1 MSSLIHGS
9 GAFAVRNARLFV
21 YFRVLYN
28 ARAYYP
34 ILAVFFTD
42 LGLTLDQFVMLNFIW
57 AAAIFLLEVPSGAL
71 ADTVGRKRL
80 LVFASAAMVVEMSLL
95 LFAPKNG
102 GWILL
107 GVCALNR
114 LLSGASE
121 AAASGAD
128 EALAYDS
135 LPAEN
140 RAAAWEDVLGAMM
153 RWQSVG
159 FLIAMSLGGLL
170 YDPAWINR
178 LLPESLA
185 IPAELAHRLP
195 VAVVLLQA
203 VSCLVITLR
212 MSEERSASAAA
223 FGETCRSALGLTLAT
238 ARRAFTTRAIALVL
252 VGGVLVDAAVR
263 NFATLTSEYYRLIRI
278 PDRWFGF
285 IGSLIAVVGW
295 FVPVIAKRVNQQTSS
310 LGALAL
316 AGMVAG
322 LGFAALA
329 PAWPWVGLIPAMLL
343 MSVLGFVS
351 YTLST
356 FLNQHAAADDRATL
370 LSVKGL
376 VFNLGY
382 GLWSMM
388 FSLIVAGFRIH
399 AGDGAF
405 QVALKWQ
412 PWWFAV
418 VVTPFFLLACRPWS
432 RGPGAGRDGPMG

>member
-1 MSSLIHGS
+1 MSSLIHGR
-9 GAFAVRNARLFV
+9 GAFGVRNARLFV

-80 LVFASAAMVVEMSLL
+80 LVFASAAMVAEMSLL
-95 LFAPKNG
+95 LFAPKDG
-102 GWILL
+102 GWVLL

-135 LPAEN
+135 LPHEN
-140 RAAAWEDVLGAMM
+140 RAAAWEDVLGATM

-178 LLPESLA
+178 LLPAPLA
-185 IPAELAHRLP
+185 ISRDVAHRLP
-195 VAVVLLQA
+195 VALVLLQA
-203 VSCLVITLR
+203 VCCLAITLR
-212 MSEERSASAAA
+212 MSETRRPPAAT
-223 FGETCRSALGLTLAT
+223 FRETCRSAVALTLGT

-252 VGGVLVDAAVR
+252 VGGVLVDAFAR
-263 NFATLTSEYYRLIRI
+263 NFATLTSEYYRLIHI

-285 IGSLIAVVGW
+285 IGSVVAVVNW
-295 FVPVIAKRVNQQTSS
+295 FVPALAKRVNQSTSP

-316 AGMVAG
+316 AGLAAMV
-322 LGFAALA
+322 GFAALA
-329 PAWPWVGLIPAMLL
+329 PALPGFGLIPPLLL
-343 MSVLGFVS
+343 MGVLGFVS

-382 GLWSMM
+382 GLWSMA
-388 FSLIVAGFRIH
+388 FSLIVAGFR
-399 AGDGAF
+399 AQSGDAAF
-405 QVALKWQ
+405 QKALQWQ
-412 PWWFAV
+412 PLWFAAIV
-418 VVTPFFLLACRPWS
+418 IPYFLIACRP
-432 RGPGAGRDGPMG
+432 GRANAD

>member
-9 GAFAVRNARLFV
+9 GAFAERNARLFV

-34 ILAVFFTD
+34 ILAIFFTD
-42 LGLTLDQFVMLNFIW
+42 LGLTLDQFVMLNFVW

-80 LVFASAAMVVEMSLL
+80 LVFASAAMVVEMCLL

-102 GWILL
+102 GWVLL

-135 LPAEN
+135 LPEEN
-140 RAAAWEDVLGAMM
+140 RAAAWEDVLGATM

-178 LLPESLA
+178 ILPAALA
-185 IPAELAHRLP
+185 IPTEVAHRLP

-212 MSEERSASAAA
+212 MKENRKSSAGT
-223 FGETCRSALGLTLAT
+223 FGGTCASSLRLTLAT
-238 ARRAFTTRAIALVL
+238 AKRAFTTRAIALVL
-252 VGGVLVDAAVR
+252 GGGVLVDAIVR
-263 NFATLTSEYYRLIRI
+263 NFATLTSEYYRMIQI
-278 PDRWFGF
+278 PDRWFGL
-285 IGSLIAVVGW
+285 IGSLVAVVNW
-295 FVPVIAKRVNQQTSS
+295 FVPAVAKRVNQKTSP
-310 LGALAL
+310 LGALSLAAL
-316 AGMVAG
+316 AAMVG
-322 LGFAALA
+322 LAALA
-329 PAWPWVGLIPAMLL
+329 PAWPWFGLLPATLL
-343 MSVLGFVS
+343 MAVLGFVS
-351 YTLST
+351 YTLSA

-382 GLWSMM
+382 GLWSMV
-388 FSLIVAGFRIH
+388 FSLIVAGFR
-399 AGDGAF
+399 AQSGEAAF
-405 QVALKWQ
+405 QKALQWQ
-412 PWWFAV
+412 PLWFAAIV
-418 VVTPFFLLACRPWS
+418 IPYFLSAAWLDRS
-432 RGPGAGRDGPMG
+432 RSPHGKAD

>member
-9 GAFAVRNARLFV
+9 GAFAERNARLFV

-34 ILAVFFTD
+34 ILAIFFTD

-80 LVFASAAMVVEMSLL
+80 LVFASAAMVAEMCLL

-102 GWILL
+102 GWVLL

-135 LPAEN
+135 LPVEN
-140 RAAAWEDVLGAMM
+140 RAAAWEDVLGATM

-178 LLPESLA
+178 LLPASLA
-185 IPAELAHRLP
+185 IPADVAHRLP

-203 VSCLVITLR
+203 LSCLVITLR
-212 MSEERSASAAA
+212 MRETREPCAGNFR
-223 FGETCRSALGLTLAT
+223 GTCRSALGLTLAT
-238 ARRAFTTRAIALVL
+238 AKRAFTTRAIALVL
-252 VGGVLVDAAVR
+252 TGGVLVDAVVR
-263 NFATLTSEYYRLIRI
+263 NFATLTSEYYRMIQI

-285 IGSLIAVVGW
+285 IGSLVAVVNW
-295 FVPVIAKRVNQQTSS
+295 FVPALAKRVNRSAS
-310 LGALAL
+310 PLGALSLAAL
-316 AGMVAG
+316 AAIAS
-322 LGFAALA
+322 LAALA
-329 PAWPWVGLIPAMLL
+329 PAWPWFGLLPATLL
-343 MSVLGFVS
+343 MAVLGFVS
-351 YTLST
+351 YTLSA

-382 GLWSMM
+382 GLWSMV
-388 FSLIVAGFRIH
+388 FSLIVAGFRSQSGE
-399 AGDGAF
+399 AAF
-405 QVALKWQ
+405 QKALLWQ
-412 PWWFAV
+412 PLWFAAIV
-418 VVTPFFLLACRPWS
+418 IPYFLI
-432 RGPGAGRDGPMG
+432 GGRLGRAKTG

>member
-1 MSSLIHGS
+1 MSSLIHGR

-21 YFRVLYN
+21 YFRMLYN

-80 LVFASAAMVVEMSLL
+80 LVFASAAMVAEMSLL

-135 LPAEN
+135 LPEAN
-140 RAAAWEDVLGAMM
+140 RAAAWEEVLGATM

-178 LLPESLA
+178 FLPASLA
-185 IPAELAHRLP
+185 IPTDVAHRLP

-203 VSCLVITLR
+203 LSCLVITMR
-212 MSEERSASAAA
+212 MTESRKSPAAP
-223 FGETCRSALGLTLAT
+223 FRETCASSLRLILGT
-238 ARRAFTTRAIALVL
+238 AGRAFTTRTIALVL
-252 VGGVLVDAAVR
+252 VGGVLVDAFVR
-263 NFATLTSEYYRLIRI
+263 NFATLTSGYYRMIQI
-278 PDRWFGF
+278 PDRWFGL
-285 IGSLIAVVGW
+285 IGSLVAVVNW
-295 FVPVIAKRVNQQTSS
+295 FVPAVAKRVNQDTSP
-310 LGALAL
+310 LGALSL
-316 AGMVAG
+316 AAFASIAG
-322 LGFAALA
+322 LAALA
-329 PAWPWVGLIPAMLL
+329 PAWPWFGILPAALL
-343 MSVLGFVS
+343 MAVLGFVS
-351 YTLST
+351 YTLSA
-356 FLNQHAAADDRATL
+356 FLNRHAASEDRATL

-382 GLWSMM
+382 GTWSMI
-388 FSLIVAGFRIH
+388 FSLIVAGFRVRSGE
-399 AGDGAF
+399 AAF
-405 QVALKWQ
+405 QNALLWQ
-412 PWWFAV
+412 PVWFAAIV
-418 VVTPFFLLACRPWS
+418 IPYFLIACRY
-432 RGPGAGRDGPMG
+432 GREKRIDPA